1 MTQYFKQPGTI
12 TIAPD
17 FSGIALDSIPA
28 GYYRIAASPEMGYY
42 LAEVELLQVAE
53 KIYGDLLK
61 HLPRIEAA
69 FNENTDKPLS
79 IMLEGLKG
87 SGKSLLMKTLAKRFV
102 ENEGGIVLLCN
113 SPYTGDAYFQ
123 FLQKIEQKK
132 IVLMDEFDK
141 VYNDKEDRNRILT
154 LLDGNFAS
162 HTMFILTM
170 NATLSAGNYEFFHN
184 RPGRIMFNIKFKGV
198 PLDAIRAYA
207 EDHLIDKSKI
217 GEVILLVKRFTDFN
231 MDMLSKLI
239 AEINY
244 CPDLTLE
251 QITEYLNVKP
261 DLSLDDVYFN
271 AKLIRNGVDVTKHIN
286 GSTTDPYYKQFLKH
300 MDIPGA
306 NHSLNFMLTRNAK
319 WDNNLDCLW
328 DKKNDPN
335 REHDCTDGAMVHV
348 AQGKKEF
355 IPYFDVYIYS
365 SSCIRT
371 QDPQSGVITLTAKSD
386 EGSEWVVEL
395 TPEVFK
401 RYNYAF

>member
-17 FSGIALDSIPA
+17 FTGVALDRIPA
-28 GYYRIAASPEMGYY
+28 GYYRIAVSPEVGFY
-42 LAEVELLQVAE
+42 LAEVEPLQVAE

-69 FNENTDKPLS
+69 FNEITDKPLS
-79 IMLEGLKG
+79 VMLEGLKG

-113 SPYTGDAYFQ
+113 SPYTGDEYFQ

-132 IVLMDEFDK
+132 IVLVDEFDK
-141 VYNDKEDRNRILT
+141 VYNNKEDRNSILT

-162 HTMFILTM
+162 HTLFILTM
-170 NATLSAGNYEFFHN
+170 NANLSEGNYEFFHN

-207 EDHLIDKSKI
+207 EDHLIDKSKV

-251 QITEYLNVKP
+251 QVTEYLNVKP
-261 DLSLDDVYFN
+261 DLTLDDVYFN
-271 AKLIRNGVDVTKHIN
+271 AKLTRNGIDLTKHIN
-286 GSTTDPYYKQFLKH
+286 GSTTNNYFKAFLKRIG
-300 MDIPGA
+300 MSGA
-306 NHSLNFMLTRNAK
+306 NQSLNFMLTRNAE
-319 WDNNLDCLW
+319 WDEELDRLW

-335 REHDCTDGAMVHV
+335 REHERTDGAMVHI

-355 IPYFDVYIYS
+355 IPYFDEYVYS
-365 SSCIRT
+365 SNCDST
-371 QDPQSGVITLTAKSD
+371 QDPQTGVITLTAKSD